1 VKRVQFVTGTR
12 PRWLPIGY
20 LVVTVGVF
28 VPGGVTLNIVQAVQT
43 LSLAV
48 VAFYALRAAGRSA
61 DVTR

>member
-1 VKRVQFVTGTR
+1 M
-12 PRWLPIGY
+12 
-20 LVVTVGVF
+20 VTVGVF